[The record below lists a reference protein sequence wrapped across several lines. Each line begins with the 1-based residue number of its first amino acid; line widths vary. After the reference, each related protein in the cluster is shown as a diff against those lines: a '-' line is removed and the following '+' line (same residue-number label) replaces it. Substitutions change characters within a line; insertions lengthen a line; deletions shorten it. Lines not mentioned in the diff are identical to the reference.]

1 MSGDT
6 LFGPEQEEALGLLLL
21 PPPVLPALKEPK
33 LGAVGA
39 KWTRY
44 SGTHRPCDL
53 CTRRIHELGVEKAP
67 PPSPASHKRV
77 GPIDTLLLCNVDAEE
92 QRRKDAAAE
101 RDRAARIAANGEKP
115 SARRGSGKKSRE
127 GMS

>member
-1 MSGDT
+1 MSAEDADLA
-6 LFGPEQEEALGLLLL
+6 LFALLEEAPVTL
-21 PPPVLPALKEPK
+21 PELREPK

-53 CTRRIHELGVEKAP
+53 CTRRIHELGVDKAP
-67 PPSPASHKRV
+67 PPNPAAHKRV

-92 QRRKDAAAE
+92 QRRKDNAAE
-101 RDRAARIAANGEKP
+101 AERKARIAANGEKP
-115 SARRGSGKKSRE
+115 AARRGSGKKARE